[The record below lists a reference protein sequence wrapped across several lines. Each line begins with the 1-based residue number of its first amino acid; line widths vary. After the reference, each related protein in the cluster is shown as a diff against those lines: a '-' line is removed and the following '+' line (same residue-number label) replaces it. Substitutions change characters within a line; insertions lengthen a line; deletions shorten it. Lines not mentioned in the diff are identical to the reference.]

1 MQNRKEQQEQMLSMI
16 DDWQSS
22 GLNQRAYCAS
32 KEVSYSV
39 FHYWY
44 GLYRKKQ
51 SAPGVFLPV
60 KVTSTPSKEQVTVI
74 GTNGIKVQLPL
85 TNQSIEFVKQLL
97 QA

>member
-1 MQNRKEQQEQMLSMI
+1 MTILPNTIVLLLKLVI
-16 DDWQSS
+16 SS
-22 GLNQRAYCAS
+22 QRAYCAS

-51 SAPGVFLPV
+51 TAPGVFLPV
-60 KVTSTPSKEQVTVI
+60 KVTSSPSKEQLTII
-74 GTNGIKVQLPL
+74 GANGIKVQLPL

-97 QA
+97 QG